1 MENQKV
7 ALILGGINRGAIQTS
22 LRTQNYYVYNKV
34 LLSSVRNWESMCK
47 LIEDDINNRLIVLGK
62 FTEYALF
69 QMCLPEYEQVVDK
82 LIMLLQNKK
91 HILFIYK
98 DNLLGDF
105 SAYNRLDEQKEYE
118 EIIDDNPY
126 IQSSHSLL
134 SWLHY
139 KGIDDSGKN
148 YLHKIQKL
156 ICRMNDELNV
166 LPYEKIIDIEISG
179 QNFIEYLTEGLL
191 FRIFVPNGRIW
202 SNEFDKFI
210 VLFKDYAANISNI
223 KLKIIQDRLDTG
235 IVCSLYSKEEN
246 ITEDKFNSLFKEFSS
261 FMDICASNPQEALRI
276 INQLEGCNNTK
287 NQIIHK
293 YIKEAQRLLL
303 DIKHEREQK
312 VMTIKHRLEVEL
324 QEYELSMDLNNYID
338 NAISNP
344 NFESILLGIPNKTDC
359 EITNKSM
366 YINHVDKII
375 YQELN
380 GNINLSNEDETLI
393 EVIKKYSSS
402 LTEISDLQTAL
413 FELKDKGTSKEHK
426 RSAWQK
432 LYSFLGKA
440 GNKIGDVGVSLLSKY
455 LEQRLGL

>member
-1 MENQKV
+1 
-7 ALILGGINRGAIQTS
+7 
-22 LRTQNYYVYNKV
+22 
-34 LLSSVRNWESMCK
+34 
-47 LIEDDINNRLIVLGK
+47 
-62 FTEYALF
+62 
-69 QMCLPEYEQVVDK
+69 
-82 LIMLLQNKK
+82 
-91 HILFIYK
+91 
-98 DNLLGDF
+98 
-105 SAYNRLDEQKEYE
+105 
-118 EIIDDNPY
+118 
-126 IQSSHSLL
+126 
-134 SWLHY
+134 
-139 KGIDDSGKN
+139 
-148 YLHKIQKL
+148 
-156 ICRMNDELNV
+156 MNDELNV

-191 FRIFVPNGRIW
+191 FRIFVPNERIW

-276 INQLEGCNNTK
+276 INQLEDCNNTK
-287 NQIIHK
+287 NQIVHK

-303 DIKHEREQK
+303 DVKHEREQK

-344 NFESILLGIPNKTDC
+344 KFESILLGIPNKTDC
-359 EITNKSM
+359 EITNKSV

-413 FELKDKGTSKEHK
+413 FELKDKGVSKEDK

-432 LYSFLGKA
+432 LYGFLGKV
-440 GNKIGDVGVSLLSKY
+440 GNKIGDVGVSLLAKY